1 MQLLDDNSLC
11 SAKTCD
17 KKFRNMASASNFLL
31 IICCF
36 LMGMA
41 LKRLKAMPA
50 DAHVALNRF
59 IIYISLPALTLEL
72 VHKLQLSSNALYPV
86 AMPWIFF
93 IIAALFFKA
102 LAKPMRWDI
111 KTLGALILTGGMGN
125 TSFLGYPLIETFYGK
140 DALSVGVLT
149 DQPGSF
155 MVLSTLGI
163 FTASTCAGSH
173 LKASQIVKRILI
185 FPPFIAAILAAV
197 LRPVAYPSMLSEVL
211 DRLGSTLVP
220 LALVS
225 VGMQLSL
232 DRKHLKEQV
241 AELSI
246 GLLFKL
252 ILGPAL
258 IALLYFKILGGHGR
272 EVEIS
277 VFQAAMAPMI
287 TGGILASENN
297 LNPRLASLMIGIGIP
312 LSLLTVAAWWWL
324 LSHA

>member
-1 MQLLDDNSLC
+1 
-11 SAKTCD
+11 
-17 KKFRNMASASNFLL
+17 MANASNFLL

-36 LMGMA
+36 LSGIG
-41 LKRLKAMPA
+41 LKRLKVMPA

-59 IIYISLPALTLEL
+59 IIYISLPALTLDL
-72 VHKLQLSSNALYPV
+72 VHKLQFDSNALYPV
-86 AMPWIFF
+86 LMPWIFF
-93 IIAALFFKA
+93 IIAVLFFRA
-102 LAKPMRWDI
+102 LAKPMRWDVG
-111 KTLGALILTGGMGN
+111 TLGALILTGGLGN

-163 FTASTCAGSH
+163 FTASSCAGSN
-173 LKASQIVKRILI
+173 LKPAQILRRVLT
-185 FPPFIAAILAAV
+185 FPPFQAAILAV
-197 LRPVAYPSMLSEVL
+197 LLKPISYPSMLSEVL

-232 DRKHLKEQV
+232 DRTHLKSQV
-241 AELSI
+241 SELGI
-246 GLLFKL
+246 GLFYKL

-258 IALLYFKILGGHGR
+258 IALLYFKIFGATGR
-272 EVEIS
+272 EIEIS

-297 LNPRLASLMIGIGIP
+297 LNPRLSSLMIGIGIP
-312 LSLLTVAAWWWL
+312 LSLLTVPAWWWL
-324 LSHA
+324 LSHH

>member
-1 MQLLDDNSLC
+1 
-11 SAKTCD
+11 
-17 KKFRNMASASNFLL
+17 MANASNFLL

-41 LKRLKAMPA
+41 LKRLKVMPA

-86 AMPWIFF
+86 LMPWIFF
-93 IIAALFFKA
+93 VIAALFFRA

-111 KTLGALILTGGMGN
+111 GTLGALILTGGLGN

-163 FTASTCAGSH
+163 FTASTCAGAN
-173 LKASQIVKRILI
+173 LKASQIIKRIVA
-185 FPPFIAAILAAV
+185 FPPFIAAVLAAV
-197 LRPVAYPSMLSEVL
+197 LRPIPYPEMVNQVL

-232 DRKHLKEQV
+232 NRSHLKAQIS
-241 AELSI
+241 ELGI
-246 GLLFKL
+246 GLFYKL

-258 IALLYFKILGGHGR
+258 IALLYFKVMGAHGR

-277 VFQAAMAPMI
+277 VFQSAMAPMI

-312 LSLLTVAAWWWL
+312 LSLLTVAGWWWL
-324 LSHA
+324 LSH

>member
-1 MQLLDDNSLC
+1 
-11 SAKTCD
+11 
-17 KKFRNMASASNFLL
+17 MANASNFLL

-36 LMGMA
+36 VFGMG
-41 LKRLKAMPA
+41 LKRLKVMPA

-72 VHKLQLSSNALYPV
+72 VHKLELGGNALYPV
-86 AMPWIFF
+86 MMPWIFF
-93 IIAALFFKA
+93 IVAAFFFKA
-102 LAKPMRWDI
+102 LAKPMKWDVG
-111 KTLGALILTGGMGN
+111 TLGALILTGGLGN

-163 FTASTCAGSH
+163 FTASSCAGSN
-173 LKASQIVKRILI
+173 LKASQIFKRILT
-185 FPPFIAAILAAV
+185 FPPFQAAV
-197 LRPVAYPSMLSEVL
+197 LALLLRPFAYPSMVSQVL

-232 DRKHLKEQV
+232 DRTHLKEQV
-241 AELSI
+241 NELGI
-246 GLLFKL
+246 GLFYKL

-258 IALLYFKILGGHGR
+258 IALLYFKIFGASGR
-272 EVEIS
+272 EIEIS

-287 TGGILASENN
+287 TGGILASENG

-312 LSLLTVAAWWWL
+312 LSLLTVPAWWWL
-324 LSHA
+324 LSHP